1 MLYVLIILLL
11 ASFVFTFLGAR
22 TWHWGYVILV
32 EAIFLA
38 SVGAFLLAAE
48 TLRINAVYR
57 AAINK
62 SQKEVDATTAD
73 IEGLKSGTHDAGVL
87 NRLRAGETP
96 VKMPEDADHI
106 ASLNELDHEL
116 LIATRRR
123 GRVWRDVKPAGVD
136 PKTGNVKVTLANPNP
151 GLKAETVLFVF
162 EEGPAQ
168 PLDAKGASHGPQYI
182 GEFNVSQ
189 AAGQQVTLV
198 PTIPLLPNDFE
209 ARRLAASK
217 GPWIMYETMP
227 TDRYEFYADMKED
240 QLKQLLPKQ
249 SVNEYLRNGKEATAD
264 DSPWRKVGF
273 DENGVQ
279 LPADQI
285 GKATKVLY
293 ERRLRDYAAEIEE
306 LSRRHIAMLAEA
318 DAVKKDIDELTAAE
332 DVAKKLQAF
341 RTDERQKLTADL
353 AGVTKEREAIE
364 KHLAQVQQLL
374 AKARQLTADAIA
386 HNRQLVAELTARQLP
401 AQQPKNNGTS
411 SPAKRPEPL
420 ALSRSN

>member
-1 MLYVLIILLL
+1 MP
-11 ASFVFTFLGAR
+11 ALGIGV
-22 TWHWGYVILV
+22 TCILV

-57 AAINK
+57 AEINK
-62 SQKEVDATTAD
+62 RQKEVDASTAD
-73 IEGLKSGTHDAGVL
+73 IEALKSGTHDAAVL

-96 VKMPEDADHI
+96 AKIPDEADSI
-106 ASLNELDHEL
+106 ASLNDMDHEL

-123 GRVWRDVKPAGVD
+123 GRVWRNVTPAGVD
-136 PKTGNVKVTLANPNP
+136 PKTGNVKVTITAPTP
-151 GLKAETVLFVF
+151 AGLKADTVLFLF
-162 EEGPAQ
+162 EEGPPQ
-168 PLDAKGASHGPQYI
+168 PLDAKGAPHGPQYL

-227 TDRYEFYADMKED
+227 TDRYEFYADLKED

-249 SVNEYLRNGKEATAD
+249 SVNEYLRHGKEATAD

-285 GKATKVLY
+285 AKATKVLY
-293 ERRLRDYAAEIEE
+293 QRRLRDYAAEIEE
-306 LSRRHIAMLAEA
+306 LSRRHISMLAEA

-341 RTDERQKLTADL
+341 RTEERQKLTADL
-353 AGVTKEREAIE
+353 AGVTKERETIE

-374 AKARQLTADAIA
+374 AKARQLTADTIA